1 MESVRGTPWP
11 RGVQPSAPGSRTTR
25 LELFYDLVF
34 VFAFLN
40 VTTAVAGNPTL
51 RGLVQGLLVLA
62 LLWWAWTGFAVLGN
76 LVRTDQGVVPF
87 VGFAAT
93 ATAFVFALAMP
104 KAFRDLP
111 GGLPGPLVFAVCYF
125 VIRIS
130 QVAVFG
136 WMVRQERSR
145 LRRFLPVVPVLAAT
159 GFLLIAAV
167 LPQRFAE
174 DRVEQVVRLALW
186 FAAIGVE
193 YGSGLV
199 LPGTGWTVLSAG
211 HWAERHA
218 LIVLVALGETII
230 ALGIGPGFTA
240 GLPLSWP
247 IIIAALLGIA
257 VVAAL
262 WWAYFDT
269 LALASEQTL
278 HRARVPRVRAALA
291 RDAYTYLHTVLVAGI
306 ILLALGLKGLLEEGA
321 DPSTPTWGLP
331 LPGLDLLAL
340 YGGVALYLLGLVAL
354 GLRVLGTVR
363 WPSVT
368 AVVLLAVLV
377 PLAAP
382 LGEMLAVSVL
392 ALATVVLVA
401 VQTVVDAPLR
411 RNVREVALREQV
423 TAEADQTAWRGRH
436 L

>member
-11 RGVQPSAPGSRTTR
+11 RGVQPSAPGSRATR

-40 VTTAVAGNPTL
+40 VTTAVAGNPTV

-104 KAFRDLP
+104 KAFRELP

-125 VIRIS
+125 LIRVS

-136 WMVRQERSR
+136 WMVRYERSR
-145 LRRFLPVVPVLAAT
+145 FRRLLPVAPVLVAT
-159 GFLLIAAV
+159 GFLLVAAV

-186 FAAIGVE
+186 LAAIGVE

-218 LIVLVALGETII
+218 LIILVALGETII
-230 ALGIGPGFTA
+230 ALGIGPGFIT

-278 HRARVPRVRAALA
+278 HRARVPGVRAALA
-291 RDAYTYLHTVLVAGI
+291 RDAYTYLHLVLVAGI

-331 LPGLDLLAL
+331 LPGLDLLTL

-377 PLAAP
+377 PVAAS
-382 LGEMLAVSVL
+382 LGEMLALSVL
-392 ALATVVLVA
+392 ALATVTVVA
-401 VQTVVDAPLR
+401 VQTVVDAQLR
-411 RNVREVALREQV
+411 RDVREVALREQV

>member
-174 DRVEQVVRLALW
+174 DRVEHVVRLALW

-321 DPSTPTWGLP
+321 DSSTPTWGLP

-382 LGEMLAVSVL
+382 LGEMLALSVL

>member
-11 RGVQPSAPGSRTTR
+11 RGVQPSAPGSRATR

-40 VTTAVAGNPTL
+40 VTTALAGNPTA
-51 RGLVQGLLVLA
+51 RGLTQGLLVLA

-93 ATAFVFALAMP
+93 AAAFVFALAMP

-125 VIRIS
+125 VIRVS

-136 WMVRQERSR
+136 WMVRYERSR
-145 LRRFLPVVPVLAAT
+145 FRRFLPVVPVLAAT
-159 GFLLIAAV
+159 GFLLVAAV
-167 LPQRFAE
+167 LPQRFAD

-186 FAAIGVE
+186 LAAIGVE

-211 HWAERHA
+211 HWAERHV

-230 ALGIGPGFTA
+230 ALGIGPGFTT
-240 GLPLSWP
+240 GLSLSWP
-247 IIIAALLGIA
+247 VIIAALLGIA

-269 LALASEQTL
+269 LALACEQAL
-278 HRARVPRVRAALA
+278 HRTRDPGTRAALA
-291 RDAYTYLHTVLVAGI
+291 RDAYTYLHLVLVAGI

-321 DPSTPTWGLP
+321 DPSTPTGGLP
-331 LPGLDLLAL
+331 LPGSDQLAL

-354 GLRVLGTVR
+354 GRRVLGTVR
-363 WPSVT
+363 WPSVA
-368 AVVLLAVLV
+368 AVVLLAALV
-377 PLAAP
+377 PVAAP
-382 LGEMLAVSVL
+382 LPELLALSVL
-392 ALATVVLVA
+392 AVATVATVVG
-401 VQTVVDAPLR
+401 QTVVDAPLR
-411 RNVREVALREQV
+411 RDVREVALREQLASE
-423 TAEADQTAWRGRH
+423 AEQTAWRRH
-436 L
+436 HL